1 MHARIPLHPVGSR
14 PFRRAVATL
23 LLLAVAVPLV
33 DARAAAQGVPTPPPQ
48 QPPAQPPTA
57 APPGQAK
64 SGPRAIDRYDPK
76 LFDVRFEV
84 VISGFPATDRTN
96 AITLEGTPLILPI
109 VTRGPFSV
117 VDPSSL
123 QPTLVLDGGPDRT
136 LTQRARLEE
145 KGELGMST
153 AIIPIER
160 FSGSSIRWS
169 VAWRAQVWSCRIDE
183 VLLARTTWPREWPE
197 EVRDALLPQKGIESD
212 RPFAK
217 AIVESAVG
225 NRLRAMS
232 PWFAA
237 KEIIRAVCV
246 GMKSVSDDAWERRAL
261 GRVIGL
267 KMEGA
272 AEAAANGRGTTHDLV
287 AVTVAA
293 LRAGGIPARP
303 VVGFVEEVD
312 RGGNGALRKRTLLR
326 SWAEVYMPDAGWIP
340 FDPAEIRKRAVRQL
354 KVEDAWPTLGHWKD
368 LNERVPIA
376 WCFAPQGYSGS
387 DYASLWGWSPRGQ
400 IVASSLEAT
409 IQLEMISRGPGKDDP
424 GDTQ

>member
-1 MHARIPLHPVGSR
+1 MQARIPRDPTDRRLAPLPV
-14 PFRRAVATL
+14 VAML
-23 LLLAVAVPLV
+23 LVAATAIQVGPS
-33 DARAAAQGVPTPPPQ
+33 AAAQGVPTPPPQ
-48 QPPAQPPTA
+48 QPPAQPPV
-57 APPGQAK
+57 APPPNQTVG
-64 SGPRAIDRYDPK
+64 GPRAIDRYDPK

-84 VISGFPATDRTN
+84 VISGFPSTDRTN
-96 AITLEGTPLILPI
+96 AITLEGTPLVLPI

-117 VDPSSL
+117 VDPKSL
-123 QPTLVLDGGPDRT
+123 MPTLVLDGGPDRT

-183 VLLARTTWPREWPE
+183 VLLARKTWPREWPE
-197 EVRDALLPQKGIESD
+197 EVRDALRPQKGIESD

-225 NRLRAMS
+225 NRLRSMP
-232 PWFAA
+232 PWYAA
-237 KEIIRAVCV
+237 KEIIRSVCI

-272 AEAAANGRGTTHDLV
+272 AEAARLGRGTTHDLV

-312 RGGNGALRKRTLLR
+312 RAGGGGLRKRTLLR

-340 FDPAEIRKRAVRQL
+340 FDPAEIRSRAVRQL
-354 KVEDAWPTLGHWKD
+354 KVEDAWPTLGNWKD

-387 DYASLWGWSPRGQ
+387 DYASLWGWAPRGQ
-400 IVASSLEAT
+400 IAASSLEAT